1 QQAWN
6 RRSGSILEQAR
17 PAVYAGAAE
26 AVRRHALRPSPLSPP
41 PVRPSRRG
49 RQSASMDVQPL
60 RPGAPGPRQGPRRR
74 DRRGRGRRCDLIPP
88 HLPGYRS
95 RRERFDDL
103 VADAGAALAERFP
116 RRLAHLQ
123 VLVEEV
129 PSADPA
135 PWEEPS
141 VILGRVIPPSREHP
155 ARVIVYRRPLQTRC
169 EDETELETLVR
180 QVLSEQIGS
189 LLGIAP
195 EDVDPEAWAA

>member
-1 QQAWN
+1 
-6 RRSGSILEQAR
+6 
-17 PAVYAGAAE
+17 
-26 AVRRHALRPSPLSPP
+26 
-41 PVRPSRRG
+41 
-49 RQSASMDVQPL
+49 MDVQPL

-74 DRRGRGRRCDLIPP
+74 DRRGRGRRWDLIPP

-103 VADAGAALAERFP
+103 VADAGAALTERFP

-129 PSADPA
+129 PPADPA
-135 PWEEPS
+135 PWEEAT

-155 ARVIVYRRPLQTRC
+155 ARVILYRRPLQTRC
-169 EDETELETLVR
+169 EDESEQETLVR

-195 EDVDPEAWAA
+195 EDVDPEAWAD